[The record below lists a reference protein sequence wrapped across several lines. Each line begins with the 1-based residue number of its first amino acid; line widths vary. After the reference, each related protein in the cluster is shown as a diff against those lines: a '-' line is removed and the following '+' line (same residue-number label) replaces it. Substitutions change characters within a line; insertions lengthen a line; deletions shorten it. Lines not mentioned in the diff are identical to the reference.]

1 MPFDDLV
8 VSVFANKLDIDG
20 WAPFNDLVE
29 ASRGMSHSV
38 TDAIMKSGFRNPVQH
53 NNSVDGMYHT

>member
-1 MPFDDLV
+1 M
-8 VSVFANKLDIDG
+8 FANKLDIDG

-38 TDAIMKSGFRNPVQH
+38 TDAIIKSGFRNPVQH
-53 NNSVDGMYHT
+53 NNSVDGMYHI